1 MEGEVTELK
10 VKSSG
15 FALVDITTG
24 RAKLAKELG
33 GSAGYHGDKATH
45 KIPVTL
51 KGFIVEQYSGDDS
64 VSREFLIDVDSIKL
78 GKKVKAKP

>member
-1 MEGEVTELK
+1 MSELK

-24 RAKLAKELG
+24 RARLAKELG
-33 GSAGYHGDKATH
+33 GDARYYGGKSTH

-51 KGFIVEQYSGDDS
+51 KGFIVEQYSEYDC

-78 GKKVKAKP
+78 GKKVKVQP